1 MISPNQNAYVKNRC
15 INEAGRLISNL
26 LEISEV
32 LNKEDFLVIAGIE
45 KAFDSVNHYFLIAI
59 LEKIGFGTEFFD
71 WIKVLP
77 NNQESCVTNGGKT
90 TKQFRLERGP
100 PQGDPISAYLFV
112 IVLELVFWIIK
123 ETSNIEGFE
132 IFQKKF
138 IFTAY
143 ADDTTFFLKNAES
156 VVNL

>member
-1 MISPNQNAYVKNRC
+1 MQKGTSSTGNRKSLSVKELSTSQKQAVIKLIEKKDATKDIFKTGDLFPYVDVKLISKALVERLRNVLPEMISPNQNAYVKNRC

-77 NNQESCVTNGGKT
+77 NNQESCVTNGG
-90 TKQFRLERGP
+90 
-100 PQGDPISAYLFV
+100 
-112 IVLELVFWIIK
+112 
-123 ETSNIEGFE
+123 
-132 IFQKKF
+132 
-138 IFTAY
+138 
-143 ADDTTFFLKNAES
+143 
-156 VVNL
+156 